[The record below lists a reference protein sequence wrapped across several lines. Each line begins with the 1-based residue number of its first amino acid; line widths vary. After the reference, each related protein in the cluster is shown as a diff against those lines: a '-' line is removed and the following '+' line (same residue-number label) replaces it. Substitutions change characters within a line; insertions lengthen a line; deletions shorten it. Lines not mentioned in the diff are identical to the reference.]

1 MTFTVLVYYK
11 PTKTRLT
18 QVAHV
23 LVLASC
29 VLLFAESTYQMKNYL
44 TPKLSSSN
52 FSYRDLFFDPSENKV

>member
-1 MTFTVLVYYK
+1 MTFAVLVYYK
-11 PTKTRLT
+11 PIHTRLT

-23 LVLASC
+23 MVLASFI
-29 VLLFAESTYQMKNYL
+29 LLFAESAYQMKNYL